1 MKNFIKRVYTVQD
14 GGDYVVRIEAKNTD
28 SCLCVCN
35 GQIEADTVM
44 AMVMACGSNTNSQR
58 AHAKAIRKLDEFID

>member
-1 MKNFIKRVYTVQD
+1 MNFIKRVYTVQD
-14 GGDYVVRIEAKNTD
+14 GGDYAVRIEAKNTD

-44 AMVMACGSNTNSQR
+44 AMVMACGRNTYSQS
-58 AHAKAIRKLDEFID
+58 AHAKAVRKLEEFVA